1 MKNRKLLIFTL
12 AFGTFS
18 ILNTEVGILGI
29 LPLIGSRF
37 GVSVATAGLFV
48 SLFAL
53 VIAVFGSI
61 MPVALKKFD
70 RKKVMLLTLLLF
82 TLANVIGGMVTSFNW
97 ALFFRLLPAILHPV
111 YCSLAFTIAAET
123 ADNGQASKAVSRV
136 MVGVS
141 AGTVL
146 GTPLTTLIANNISY
160 SAAMYFFALVNF
172 VALVLNFVVLP
183 SFKNSADSV
192 EELANANTTGVL
204 KRGSL
209 WVSGLGTILIGST
222 LFIVYGYVSDLLTQL
237 SNFSST
243 QLSISLFVFGL
254 MSMVGNTIAGNL
266 LSKAPR
272 KLVSMYPFLLMAVYL
287 LVAFFESNTLMM
299 FPVIVL
305 WGMIYGIGNNIQQYL
320 ISAALPDALDLA
332 NGLFIS
338 LGNVGT
344 SLGTSLGGVLLSSV
358 GLGML
363 PIGGISILILTFIV
377 VLVRNRMLRREL
389 NEVEY

>member
-192 EELANANTTGVL
+192 EESANANTTGVL

-222 LFIVYGYVSDLLTQL
+222 LFIVYGYVSDLLT
-237 SNFSST
+237 
-243 QLSISLFVFGL
+243 
-254 MSMVGNTIAGNL
+254 
-266 LSKAPR
+266 
-272 KLVSMYPFLLMAVYL
+272 
-287 LVAFFESNTLMM
+287 
-299 FPVIVL
+299 
-305 WGMIYGIGNNIQQYL
+305 
-320 ISAALPDALDLA
+320 
-332 NGLFIS
+332 
-338 LGNVGT
+338 
-344 SLGTSLGGVLLSSV
+344 
-358 GLGML
+358 
-363 PIGGISILILTFIV
+363 
-377 VLVRNRMLRREL
+377 
-389 NEVEY
+389 

>member
-1 MKNRKLLIFTL
+1 
-12 AFGTFS
+12 
-18 ILNTEVGILGI
+18 
-29 LPLIGSRF
+29 
-37 GVSVATAGLFV
+37 
-48 SLFAL
+48 
-53 VIAVFGSI
+53 
-61 MPVALKKFD
+61 
-70 RKKVMLLTLLLF
+70 
-82 TLANVIGGMVTSFNW
+82 
-97 ALFFRLLPAILHPV
+97 
-111 YCSLAFTIAAET
+111 
-123 ADNGQASKAVSRV
+123 
-136 MVGVS
+136 
-141 AGTVL
+141 
-146 GTPLTTLIANNISY
+146 
-160 SAAMYFFALVNF
+160 
-172 VALVLNFVVLP
+172 
-183 SFKNSADSV
+183 
-192 EELANANTTGVL
+192 
-204 KRGSL
+204 
-209 WVSGLGTILIGST
+209 
-222 LFIVYGYVSDLLTQL
+222 
-237 SNFSST
+237 
-243 QLSISLFVFGL
+243 